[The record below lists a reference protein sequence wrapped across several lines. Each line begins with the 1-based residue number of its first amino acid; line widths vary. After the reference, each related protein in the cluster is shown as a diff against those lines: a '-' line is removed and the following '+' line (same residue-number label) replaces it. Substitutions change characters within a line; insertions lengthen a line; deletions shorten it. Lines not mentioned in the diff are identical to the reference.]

1 MLKKYLFILSAVI
14 SPWLFSQDF
23 ITVSNITRTGNFA
36 ACSGGDPTITAQ
48 MLTSDGSAVVNGNLQ
63 ITDPCGFTTL
73 RIIMSN
79 LRYDHPGANWPH
91 GFFFPEG
98 ENITVTNVNLPG
110 GWIAQTSCTGAPCSA
125 GDTGGVGFYYDGTTG
140 NSCCSGHPN
149 NDGDPSNNYGQSSMD
164 CSTPF
169 TIGFDMTFCNS
180 RVETETTFFSLS
192 GSSDGNTGCWSI
204 PDVLTNT
211 VSFSINTIE
220 SEIPLFESGPANP
233 EVITECLNGGS
244 QLNYIAV
251 LEAECGSG
259 DDVTW
264 WSSASGGVLLGTG
277 SPFYWDPP
285 GQACPQGAIIYAS
298 CCPDGQGCERKPV
311 IVGPCLP
318 PSDVPTFAPIPPQ
331 CPGMD
336 SPLPDMS
343 IEGVT
348 GTWTP
353 VFDPFNT
360 ATYTFTP
367 DPGQCATVPVQV
379 EVVILPLIDLTF
391 QPVEPICQFDTPP
404 PLPNPSPNVGGTW
417 SPAVIDTSTPGV
429 FQYTYTPDNTCS
441 EVYVMDITILE
452 KIDPEFTTLPDHY
465 CQGTEIIDLPTVSDN
480 DYPGTW
486 VPAQV
491 DTSVVGTQTYVFTP
505 SGEGCVE
512 TFSIEIE
519 VEAYIIPTF
528 ADVPELCQYSTPPA
542 LPQPNEGITGNW
554 QPAVIDTTTAGTFDY
569 TFTPDMECSEPV
581 TIQVVI
587 SPEIIAEFSLPNSYC
602 QYETPELLPTTAG
615 NGITGVW
622 SPSVI
627 DTGTPGVFNYTF
639 IPDSG
644 QCSNDLVLTIEIYEK
659 PVLNSVVP
667 QLLCDDDFDGIYHT
681 NLNTLNQLLGGG
693 TGIAYTYYA
702 SMADYNNDIPIPT
715 GQLNDYQF
723 TVLPAT
729 IYAAGTSGQGC
740 RSDVVPITFDKGET
754 VQHNSG
760 PFGPIEYCQGDSIDL
775 TQFEAQISGVT
786 GVEFGYYNNLNNAQ
800 NDTNLIVNAQN
811 FNPAQNQTSVFVR
824 IEAGDFCPA
833 IVEITLLRHPLPLI
847 EIPESSIRLCPDD
860 EYEVTATSN
869 DPDAIFQWT
878 LSNGSTVDGPTL
890 VITEIGTYT
899 VIAHSPFGCA
909 SDVRTLTVTLPS
921 SPVITQIEISGNNLI
936 IGATNNGEGPLE
948 YSLDG
953 IFWQSSNQF
962 PNLVPGEV
970 YTVWVR
976 SSGCMTAKTEVAIL
990 AVPNFISPNGDGI
1003 NDTWMIRGI
1012 QAYKGAT
1019 IKIFDRY
1026 GKVFVDRKL
1035 ESGYEWDGKYMG
1047 RVVPSDDYWYI
1058 IQIPETEL
1066 TPAQKFVGHIS
1077 VRNQ

>member
-1 MLKKYLFILSAVI
+1 MLKKYLFISLV
-14 SPWLFSQDF
+14 LTCTLVFSQGSF
-23 ITVSNITRTGNFA
+23 LNVGNITRTGNFA
-36 ACSGGDPTITAQ
+36 ACIESGDPIITAQ
-48 MLTSDGSAVVNGNLQ
+48 MVTSDGSEVVNGDLK

-73 RIIMSN
+73 KIVISN
-79 LRYDHPGANWPH
+79 LRYDHPNVNWAH
-91 GFFFPEG
+91 GFHFPAG
-98 ENITVTNVNLPG
+98 ESITISQVSLPN
-110 GWIAQTSCTGAPCSA
+110 GWIPLNSCTGAYCSNQI
-125 GDTGGVGFYYDGTTG
+125 TGGPGFYYDGTNVG
-140 NSCCSGHPN
+140 QCCSGPL

-164 CSTPF
+164 CGVPF
-169 TIGFDMTFCNS
+169 SIGFDMTFCNS
-180 RVETETTFFSLS
+180 RVETETTFFTLR
-192 GSSDGNTGCWSI
+192 GRSDSDTGCWVSGEEE
-204 PDVLTNT
+204 DNT
-211 VSFSINTIE
+211 VNFSINTVA
-220 SEIPLFESGPANP
+220 SEIPLFESDPVNP
-233 EVITECLNGGS
+233 EVITQCLNGGA
-244 QLNYIAV
+244 QFNYIAV

-259 DDVTW
+259 DNVTW
-264 WSSASGGVLLGTG
+264 WSSASGGTLLGTG

-298 CCPDGQGCERKPV
+298 CCPDGEGCERKPV
-311 IVGPCLP
+311 IIGPCLP

-331 CPGMD
+331 CPDMD
-336 SPLPDMS
+336 SPLPPQS

-367 DPGQCATVPVQV
+367 DPGQCATVPVDV
-379 EVVILPLIDLTF
+379 EVVILPMIDLTF
-391 QPVEPICQFDTPP
+391 QPIDPICQFDTPP
-404 PLPNPSPNVGGTW
+404 LLPNPTPNVGGSW

-429 FQYTYTPDNTCS
+429 FEYIYTPNNTCS
-441 EVYVMDITILE
+441 EIFTMEVTILE
-452 KIDPEFTTLPDHY
+452 KIIPLFDLQPHY
-465 CQGTEIIDLPTVSDN
+465 CEGTEIIVLPTTSDN
-480 DYPGTW
+480 GYPGTW

-491 DTSVVGTQTYVFTP
+491 DTSVVGTQTYIFTP
-505 SGEGCVE
+505 LVE
-512 TFSIEIE
+512 ECSQTFPFEIE

-528 ADVPELCQYSTPPA
+528 ADVPELCQNSTPPA

-554 QPAVIDTTTAGTFDY
+554 QPAVIDTSTPGTFDY

-581 TIQVVI
+581 TIPVVI
-587 SPEIIAEFSLPNSYC
+587 NPEIIAEFSLSNSYC

-622 SPSVI
+622 SPAVI
-627 DTGTPGVFNYTF
+627 DTDTPGVFNYTF
-639 IPDSG
+639 EPDGG
-644 QCSNDLVLTIEIYEK
+644 QCSYEVVLTVEIYEK
-659 PVLNSVVP
+659 PVLNSVAP
-667 QLLCDDDFDGIYHT
+667 QLLCDDDFDGIYHV
-681 NLNTLNQLLGGG
+681 NLNNLDPLLGGG

-723 TVLPAT
+723 TALPAA
-729 IYAAGTSGQGC
+729 IYAAGTSEQGC
-740 RSDVVPITFDKGET
+740 RSDVVPINFDKGET

-760 PFGPIEYCQGDSIDL
+760 PFGPIEYCKGDSIIL
-775 TQFEAQISGVT
+775 TQYEAQISGVT

-800 NDTNLIVNAQN
+800 TDSNMIVNPDD
-811 FNPAQNQTSVFVR
+811 FNPAENQNSVFVR

-847 EIPESSIRLCPDD
+847 EIPEPVIRLCPDD
-860 EYEVTATSN
+860 EYEVTATSD

-878 LSNGSTVDGPTL
+878 LSNGNTVDGPTI
-890 VITEIGTYT
+890 VITDIGTYT
-899 VIAHSPFGCA
+899 VIAHSLFGCA
-909 SDVRTLTVTLPS
+909 SDVRTLTVNLPAT
-921 SPVITQIEISGNNLI
+921 PVITQIEISGNDLI
-936 IGATNNGEGPLE
+936 IGATNDGEGPLE

-953 IFWQSSNQF
+953 IFWQSANQF
-962 PNLVPGEV
+962 PNLIPGEV

-976 SSGCMTAKTEVAIL
+976 SFGCMTAKTEIAIL
-990 AVPNFISPNGDGI
+990 AVPNFISPNGDGV

-1019 IKIFDRY
+1019 IKIFDRF

-1035 ESGYEWDGKYMG
+1035 EAGYEWDGKYMG
-1047 RVVPSDDYWYI
+1047 RVVTSDDYWYI
-1058 IQIPETEL
+1058 IQIPATEL

>member
-1 MLKKYLFILSAVI
+1 MKRFYFLIFALFISSIVY
-14 SPWLFSQDF
+14 SQGDF
-23 ITVSNITRTGNFA
+23 INVGNITRTGNFA
-36 ACSGGDPTITAQ
+36 ACGNNPIITAQ
-48 MLTSDGSAVVNGNLQ
+48 LITSEGSEVIDGDLK

-73 RIIMSN
+73 RVLMTN
-79 LRYDHPGANWPH
+79 LRYNQPGFNWPH

-98 ENITVTNVNLPG
+98 EYISVTNVNLPA
-110 GWIAQTSCTGAPCSA
+110 GWISQNSCTGASCSA
-125 GDTGGVGFYYDGTTG
+125 QETGGVGFYFDGSNG
-140 NSCCSGHPN
+140 SSCTECFPST
-149 NDGDPSNNYGQSSMD
+149 NDGNPSNNYGQSSMD
-164 CSTPF
+164 CNTNFS
-169 TIGFDMTFCNS
+169 IGFDMTFCNS
-180 RVETETTFFSLS
+180 RVETETTFFTLK
-192 GSSDGNTGCWSI
+192 GTSDGNTGCWSI
-204 PDVLTNT
+204 PDTQTNT
-211 VSFSINTIE
+211 VNFSINTIA
-220 SEIPLFESGPANP
+220 SEIPLFESGPSNP
-233 EVITECLNGGS
+233 EVITECLNGGA
-244 QLNYIAV
+244 QFNYIAV

-264 WSSASGGVLLGTG
+264 WSSASGGTLLGTG

-298 CCPDGQGCERKPV
+298 CCPDGEGCERKPV

-336 SPLPDMS
+336 SPLPPQS

-353 VFDPFNT
+353 EFDPFNT

-367 DPGQCATVPVQV
+367 DPGQCATVAVQV
-379 EVVILPLIDLTF
+379 EVVILPMIDLTF
-391 QPVEPICQFDTPP
+391 QPIDPICQFDTPP
-404 PLPNPSPNVGGTW
+404 PLPNPTPNVGGSW

-429 FQYTYTPDNTCS
+429 FEYTYTPDNTCS
-441 EVYVMDITILE
+441 EIFTMEITILE
-452 KIDPEFTTLPDHY
+452 KIIPLFDLQPHY
-465 CQGTEIIDLPTVSDN
+465 CEGTEIIVLPTTSDN
-480 DYPGTW
+480 GYPGTW

-491 DTSVVGTQTYVFTP
+491 DTSIVGSQTYVFTP
-505 SGEGCVE
+505 SGDGCVE
-512 TFSIEIE
+512 TFPIVIE

-554 QPAVIDTTTAGTFDY
+554 QPAVIDTSTPGTFDY

-587 SPEIIAEFSLPNSYC
+587 SPEIVAEFSLQNSYC
-602 QYETPELLPTTAG
+602 QFETPEQLPTTAG

-622 SPSVI
+622 FPAVI
-627 DTGTPGVFNYTF
+627 DTDTPGVFNYTF
-639 IPDSG
+639 VPDTG
-644 QCSNDLVLTIEIYEK
+644 QCSNDFVLTIEIYEK

-667 QLLCDDDFDGIYHT
+667 QLLCDDDFDGIYHS
-681 NLNTLNQLLGGG
+681 NLNSLNPLLGGG
-693 TGIAYTYYA
+693 TGVAYTYYA

-740 RSDVVPITFDKGET
+740 KSNVVPITFDKGET

-760 PFGPIEYCQGDSIDL
+760 PFGPIEFCHGDSIDL
-775 TQFEAQISGVT
+775 TQYEAQISGVT

-800 NDTNLIVNAQN
+800 TDSNMIVNPDD
-811 FNPAQNQTSVFVR
+811 FNPAENQNSVFVR

-847 EIPESSIRLCPDD
+847 EIPEPLVRLCPDD
-860 EYEVTATSN
+860 EYEVTATSD

-878 LSNGSTVDGPTL
+878 LNNGNTVDGPTI
-890 VITEIGTYT
+890 VISEIGTYT
-899 VIAHSPFGCA
+899 VIAHSLFGCA
-909 SDVRTLTVTLPS
+909 SDVRTLTVTLPAI
-921 SPVITQIEISGNNLI
+921 PVITQIEISGNNLI
-936 IGATNNGEGPLE
+936 IGATNNGEGPIE

-962 PNLVPGEV
+962 PNLIPGEV

-1035 ESGYEWDGKYMG
+1035 EAGYEWDGKYMG

-1058 IQIPETEL
+1058 IQIPATEL